1 MLCLELKMLNFSNL
15 FPFSTRF
22 SMGKVIMHVYRKD
35 GIKGFYRGLSASYF
49 GIVETIIHFVIYERL
64 KRLLREYHK
73 ANSAAKVDKNN
84 VTDFMV
90 AAGFSKSVASMVAYP
105 HEVVRTRLRQE
116 EQSGQRKYRS
126 FFQTLALVYKEEG
139 RAGLYGGL
147 GTQLVRQVPNSAVM
161 FMVYEAIM
169 FNICSND

>member
-1 MLCLELKMLNFSNL
+1 
-15 FPFSTRF
+15 
-22 SMGKVIMHVYRKD
+22 MGKVIMHVYRKD

-73 ANSAAKVDKNN
+73 ENSASKMDKNN
-84 VTDFMV
+84 VTDFML
-90 AAGFSKSVASMVAYP
+90 AAGFSKSVASIMAYP

-116 EQSGQRKYRS
+116 EKSGPRKYRS
-126 FFQTLALVYKEEG
+126 FLQTLVLVYKEEG
-139 RAGLYGGL
+139 RIGLYGGL

-161 FMVYEAIM
+161 FMVYEGIM
-169 FNICSND
+169 STICSND